1 MSIIR
6 KMIDFLLLFDAD
18 AAKAQQAGTQSASF
32 ANRNHT
38 EQAESGNGARSSA
51 YNRLRL
57 VLMHDR
63 TQLEPHTIEAM
74 RDDLVGVISK
84 YIQIDRDMMELN
96 LETDPDTNTVALVA
110 NIPVKPVR
118 GASVGMTTLGGM
130 ADVTNIES
138 HTVKESAIAGASG
151 SAATT

>member
-6 KMIDFLLLFDAD
+6 KMVDFLLQFDAE
-18 AAKAQQAGTQSASF
+18 AAKAVGQSQSF
-32 ANRNHT
+32 ARRNHADSEPT
-38 EQAESGNGARSSA
+38 GAGGRSSA
-51 YNRLRL
+51 YSRLRL

-96 LETDPDTNTVALVA
+96 LETDPETNTVALVA
-110 NIPVKPVR
+110 NIPVKPIR
-118 GASVGMTTLGGM
+118 GASVGMTTLGT
-130 ADVTNIES
+130 AES
-138 HTVKESAIAGASG
+138 SVASILPETVKEAVSMGGSSASNKH
-151 SAATT
+151 

>member
-38 EQAESGNGARSSA
+38 EQAEAGNGARSSA

>member
-6 KMIDFLLLFDAD
+6 KMVDFLLQFDAE
-18 AAKAQQAGTQSASF
+18 AAKALVQPQSF
-32 ANRNHT
+32 ASRNHADSEPT
-38 EQAESGNGARSSA
+38 GAGGRSSA
-51 YNRLRL
+51 YSRLRL

-96 LETDPDTNTVALVA
+96 LETDPETNTVALVA
-110 NIPVKPVR
+110 NIPVKPIR
-118 GASVGMTTLGGM
+118 GASVGMTTLG
-130 ADVTNIES
+130 APD
-138 HTVKESAIAGASG
+138 SG
-151 SAATT
+151 SASETIAETVSLGNGAIND

>member
-6 KMIDFLLLFDAD
+6 KMVDFLLQFDAE
-18 AAKAQQAGTQSASF
+18 AAKTIGQSQSF
-32 ANRNHT
+32 ASRNHADSEPT
-38 EQAESGNGARSSA
+38 GAGGRSSA
-51 YNRLRL
+51 YSRLRL

-96 LETDPDTNTVALVA
+96 LETDPETNTVALVA
-110 NIPVKPVR
+110 NIPVKPIR
-118 GASVGMTTLGGM
+118 GASVGMTTLG
-130 ADVTNIES
+130 APDSASASETIAE
-138 HTVKESAIAGASG
+138 TVKETVSIGNG
-151 SAATT
+151 SVNE

>member
-18 AAKAQQAGTQSASF
+18 AAKAQLSGTQSASF

-38 EQAESGNGARSSA
+38 EQAEAGNGARSSA

-118 GASVGMTTLGGM
+118 GASVGMTTLG
-130 ADVTNIES
+130 APDSASASETIAEI
-138 HTVKESAIAGASG
+138 VKEAVTTRGCASN
-151 SAATT
+151 

>member
-6 KMIDFLLLFDAD
+6 KMVDFLLQFDAE
-18 AAKAQQAGTQSASF
+18 AAKTIAQSQSF
-32 ANRNHT
+32 ASRNHADSEPT
-38 EQAESGNGARSSA
+38 GAGGRSSA
-51 YNRLRL
+51 YSRLRL

-96 LETDPDTNTVALVA
+96 LETDPETNTVALVA
-110 NIPVKPVR
+110 NIPVKPIR
-118 GASVGMTTLGGM
+118 GASVGMTTLG
-130 ADVTNIES
+130 APDAASASETIAE
-138 HTVKESAIAGASG
+138 TVKETVSIGNG
-151 SAATT
+151 SINE

>member
-38 EQAESGNGARSSA
+38 EQADAGNGARSSA

-118 GASVGMTTLGGM
+118 GASVGMTTLAGV
-130 ADVTNIES
+130 ADVATVENA
-138 HTVKESAIAGASG
+138 TVKEVAISG
-151 SAATT
+151 VGSTPTI

>member
-6 KMIDFLLLFDAD
+6 KMVDFLLQCDAE
-18 AAKAQQAGTQSASF
+18 AAKAMGQSQSF
-32 ANRNHT
+32 ASRNHADSEPT
-38 EQAESGNGARSSA
+38 GAGGRSSA
-51 YNRLRL
+51 YSRLRL

-96 LETDPDTNTVALVA
+96 LETDPETNTVALVA
-110 NIPVKPVR
+110 NIPVKPIR
-118 GASVGMTTLGGM
+118 GASVGMTTLG
-130 ADVTNIES
+130 APDSASASETIAE
-138 HTVKESAIAGASG
+138 TVKETVSIGNG
-151 SAATT
+151 SINE

>member
-6 KMIDFLLLFDAD
+6 KMVDFLLQFDAE
-18 AAKAQQAGTQSASF
+18 AAKTIGQSQSF
-32 ANRNHT
+32 ASRNHADSEPT
-38 EQAESGNGARSSA
+38 GAGGRSSA
-51 YNRLRL
+51 YSRLRL

-96 LETDPDTNTVALVA
+96 LETDPETNTVALVA
-110 NIPVKPVR
+110 NIPVKPIR
-118 GASVGMTTLGGM
+118 GASVGMTTLG
-130 ADVTNIES
+130 APDSASASETIAE
-138 HTVKESAIAGASG
+138 TVKETVSIGNG
-151 SAATT
+151 SIND

>member
-6 KMIDFLLLFDAD
+6 KMVDFLLQFDAQ
-18 AAKAQQAGTQSASF
+18 AAKAIGQSQSF
-32 ANRNHT
+32 ATRNHADSEPT
-38 EQAESGNGARSSA
+38 GAGGRSSA
-51 YNRLRL
+51 YSRLRL

-96 LETDPDTNTVALVA
+96 LETDPETNTVALVA
-110 NIPVKPVR
+110 NIPVKPIR
-118 GASVGMTTLGGM
+118 GSSVGMTTLGGLESSSTET
-130 ADVTNIES
+130 VTETAREAVTIGN
-138 HTVKESAIAGASG
+138 AS
-151 SAATT
+151 SSISND